1 MSESRGASTDPT
13 FSDCFEG
20 PHQGREIVDAEG
32 VVSIDHGELR
42 IRPLAKPGFGR
53 AGVRYGDTPTS
64 PRTLVYASI
73 LNGHNTSQTYRL
85 KNLARQVYRF
95 TKGSGSTPHALHV
108 LYWLFHQSRESFVRR
123 LWCWAWAR
131 FAPPDPVIK
140 DNLSFG
146 VRRPGSSS
154 VTPDADFLG
163 LVMHAASHDCGELHA
178 IGATRTRLLRGVQN
192 VPFHV
197 AIVLRERE
205 AIVLFGGVPG
215 ARSHGPGPGLMPIAV
230 VDRPAWLGD
239 QATLELQQAVLGE
252 IGFSVDTRV
261 CEIGAMADSQD
272 KMGSSDTHAGLILV
286 RTRRDVDTL
295 SVFVRAGALELRV
308 GPTSVAWVRHEHG
321 HEVTLCEDSRS
332 LRLAN
337 GSRLV
342 IVDDGTH
349 MGASLDGVP
358 VMGEFA
364 NDQIRLSDHAAPQGG
379 APLVRVVTG
388 DGTTLEARSN
398 TTTSEG
404 FEIEVFPRSVT
415 PVTTGS
421 TTSNARSATGMTT
434 GTTAMKSTG
443 HSTESFAPFVLPKD
457 SRVVL
462 DEMFPDAGDSAGT
475 LDTLSNALG
484 TWQRTLGHGVIERIA
499 GGGARVRAAVGSP
512 CPNRTLYTLPWRDPS
527 YAALR
532 VEMTPPG
539 SGRGEGHDG
548 RSGVVFEQD
557 AKNSII
563 VNLWLNDGYEGASIS
578 TFFVV
583 DGFDDIYSAVWTN
596 VGDRVSW
603 GKRFALDVTIDGEL
617 IFITLNDE
625 PVLWRRMSD
634 VYPKRGPLRIHRVG
648 LASNWEWGLDTGT
661 IFHSFTARMR
671 ATT

>member
-1 MSESRGASTDPT
+1 MSDAPAEPVDQSFVDRFGTPCPRRS
-13 FSDCFEG
+13 
-20 PHQGREIVDAEG
+20 ILDAEG

-42 IRPLAKPGFGR
+42 IRTLAKPGFGR
-53 AGVRYGDTPTS
+53 VGVRYSDTRSTPGTV
-64 PRTLVYASI
+64 VYASI
-73 LNGHNTSQTYRL
+73 LNGHNTSQSYRL

-95 TKGSGSTPHALHV
+95 TKGSGSTPHARHV
-108 LYWLFHQSRESFVRR
+108 LFWLSHQSRESFVRR
-123 LWCWAWAR
+123 LWCWARAR

-146 VRRPGSSS
+146 IRRLDSTR
-154 VTPDADFLG
+154 VTPEADFLG

-197 AIVLRERE
+197 AIVLRERD

-215 ARSHGPGPGLMPIAV
+215 ARSHGPGPGLLPIAV
-230 VDRPAWLGD
+230 VDRPRWLD
-239 QATLELQQAVLGE
+239 DRATLELQQAVLGE

-261 CEIGAMADSQD
+261 REIGAMPNSRGQAGACDFE
-272 KMGSSDTHAGLILV
+272 AGLVLV
-286 RTRRDVDTL
+286 RMWRTVSTL
-295 SVFVRAGALELRV
+295 SVFIRAGTLELRL
-308 GPTSVAWVRHEHG
+308 GPASVAWIRHENG
-321 HEVTLCEDSRS
+321 HATTLREDSLT
-332 LRLAN
+332 LRLAR

-342 IVDDGTH
+342 IVDDGTLV
-349 MGASLDGVP
+349 GASIDGVP

-364 NDQIRLSDHAAPQGG
+364 NDQIRLTEDAAPSGG
-379 APLVRVVTG
+379 SALVRVVAG
-388 DGTTLEARSN
+388 DGITLEARSH
-398 TTTSEG
+398 SASADG
-404 FEIEVFPRSVT
+404 LEIEVLPRSVT
-415 PVTTGS
+415 PISSPDTISNTGTTTGI
-421 TTSNARSATGMTT
+421 TT
-434 GTTAMKSTG
+434 GTTTTMTTVNSIEPLARF
-443 HSTESFAPFVLPKD
+443 ELPAS

-462 DEMFPDAGDSAGT
+462 HETFPDAGESAGT
-475 LDTLSNALG
+475 LDTLSNTLG
-484 TWQRTLGHGVIERIA
+484 TWQRTLGGGVIERIA
-499 GGGARVRAAVGSP
+499 GGGARVRGSVGGP
-512 CPNRTLYTLPWRDPS
+512 CPDRTLYTLPWRDPS

-539 SGRGEGHDG
+539 STRGEGHDG

-557 AKNSII
+557 ARNAII

-603 GKRFALDVTIDGEL
+603 GRRFALDVTIQGEL

-625 PVLWRRMSD
+625 PVLWRRMTD
-634 VYPKRGPLRIHRVG
+634 VYPRRGPLRVHRIG

-661 IFHSFTARMR
+661 TFHSFIARAR
-671 ATT
+671 A